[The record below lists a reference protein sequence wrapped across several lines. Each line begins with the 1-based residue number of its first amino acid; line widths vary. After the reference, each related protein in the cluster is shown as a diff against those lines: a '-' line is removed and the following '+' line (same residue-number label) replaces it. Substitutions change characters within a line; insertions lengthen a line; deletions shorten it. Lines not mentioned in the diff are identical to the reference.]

1 MNRLPFFVYGTL
13 LPGQP
18 NYRLWQNGLL
28 AKHPATFK
36 QGYLLDL
43 VHFPMLV
50 EGDNDMV
57 KGMLMIPH
65 PHAYTG
71 IMNRLDELED
81 FDPSQ
86 PTVGAYYRA
95 ERLVHLSNNE
105 TCSAWVYLGRP
116 KYAGDAPVIESGDWI
131 AHSAAVQNEIKAF
144 WASEIPFYKNH
155 R

>member
-28 AKHPATFK
+28 AKHLATFK

-43 VHFPMLV
+43 IHFPMLV
-50 EGDNDMV
+50 EGGKNAVM
-57 KGMLMIPH
+57 GMLMVPQ
-65 PHAYTG
+65 PDAYID
-71 IMNRLDELED
+71 IMNRLDGLED

-86 PTVGAYYRA
+86 PTAGAYFRA
-95 ERLVHLSNNE
+95 ERLVYLSDKE

-116 KYAGDAPVIESGDWI
+116 EFASDAPVIESGDWI
-131 AHSAAVQNEIKAF
+131 AHSAACQNKIKAF
-144 WASEIPFYKNH
+144 WANELPFYKN
-155 R
+155 